1 MEDPY
6 KFEEYKKESL
16 EIYIKNLKQLNLPEN
31 ELSDDGTCLKSVIG
45 RISSGKSSLLNA
57 LLKLNL

>member
-1 MEDPY
+1 MQDPY

>member
-1 MEDPY
+1 MQDPY

-45 RISSGKSSLLNA
+45 RISSGKSSILNT

>member
-1 MEDPY
+1 MQDPY

-16 EIYIKNLKQLNLPEN
+16 EIYIKNLKQLNLGEK